1 MKTAVEMTSVDV
13 SGDSSALT
21 VSPQPE
27 EIVPEVA
34 GVESPAGS
42 SPPTVLS
49 PAEWARQVLGITA
62 PFGRDR
68 LPTVW
73 G

>member
-1 MKTAVEMTSVDV
+1 MQTAVEMTPARVTGEIAPVPVASQIAE
-13 SGDSSALT
+13 SSRDLT
-21 VSPQPE
+21 DQT
-27 EIVPEVA
+27 A
-34 GVESPAGS
+34 
-42 SPPTVLS
+42 TVTLS

-62 PFGRDR
+62 PFGHDH